1 MVDEFGYERS
11 ADFPGRLVRWRGGGE
26 PVEVVADGLD
36 SPTAVAVRT
45 DSGVY
50 ISEEFAG
57 RVLRVEG
64 VSSSGLDSRYPLVGA
79 ALGAAGAAYAMGR
92 QSNRKR
98 TQDVV
103 G

>member
-1 MVDEFGYERS
+1 MGACGAF
-11 ADFPGRLVRWRGGGE
+11 A
-26 PVEVVADGLD
+26 LD

-45 DSGVY
+45 AGGVY
-50 ISEEFAG
+50 VSEEFAG
-57 RVLRVEG
+57 RVLRVGGAPPGG
-64 VSSSGLDSRYPLVGA
+64 VDSRYPLVGA

-92 QSNRKR
+92 QSNRTR

>member
-1 MVDEFGYERS
+1 M
-11 ADFPGRLVRWRGGGE
+11 
-26 PVEVVADGLD
+26 EVVADGLD
-36 SPTAVAVRT
+36 SPTAVAVSA
-45 DSGVY
+45 DGGVY
-50 ISEEFAG
+50 VSEEFAG
-57 RVLRVEG
+57 RVLRVG
-64 VSSSGLDSRYPLVGA
+64 GAPSGGLDSRYPLIGA